1 MARRP
6 SKLTEQQQTFVDNV
20 LEGRTHNASAVLA
33 GYPNATAPDKS
44 ENVRNEIA
52 RARAQLTDL
61 TTLKRLDVIDGILDG
76 VAIARMQAD
85 AGNVI
90 KGWTEIAK
98 ILGHYAPEV
107 KNINLNTNQQR
118 VRSKLE
124 SLDDADLLA
133 IANGVVDVEAR
144 EVPGKG

>member
-6 SKLTEQQQTFVDNV
+6 SKLTEQQQTFVDGV
-20 LEGRTHNASAVLA
+20 MEGKSNNSAAILA
-33 GYPNATAPDKS
+33 GYPHAQAPLKS
-44 ENVRNEIA
+44 ENVKNEIA

-61 TTLKRLDVIDGILDG
+61 TTIKRVDVIDGILDG

-107 KNINLNTNQQR
+107 KNINLNVGQQR
-118 VRSKLE
+118 LRSKME

-133 IANGVVDVEAR
+133 IANGTQDVIDAESR
-144 EVPGKG
+144 EVE